1 MVYFKFNG
9 VIILNIEDL
18 ARKEILKMMPYVPG
32 KPIDDVKR
40 EYNLEKVVKLASN
53 ENPLGPSPK
62 AMEAIAE
69 NIKNVFLY
77 PDGYAYNVRKKL
89 SEKLEL
95 DMDRF
100 MFGEGADELLEL
112 LYKAFVRKDDEVIY
126 AQPSFVEYGR
136 NTLLMGGNGIKI
148 DLGLG
153 LKHDLKAMSAAITA
167 KTKMIIICNPNNPT
181 GTIVTKEEVDS
192 FLGSVPNNVLVI
204 FDEAYYEYAC
214 SNEEYPNSI
223 DYQNKGYKNVIT
235 LRTFSKA
242 YGLAG
247 LRIGYGIADKDIV
260 QLIEKVRLPFNVGVL
275 SLCGAEAAIDDKEH
289 LKRTVELNEEGKAYY
304 YSEFDKLGF
313 EYPKTYSN
321 FIYVDVEQNC
331 KEVFENL
338 LKEGVIVRPMFG
350 TSIRI
355 TIGTME
361 ENKICIEKLKKV
373 LNKK

>member
-1 MVYFKFNG
+1 

-289 LKRTVELNEEGKAYY
+289 LKRTIELNEEGKAYY

>member
-204 FDEAYYEYAC
+204 FDEAYYEYAS